1 MNENSLAGLLTGPF
15 TFLRPHCGE
24 IERLFG
30 VGLNA
35 LPQPQ
40 RIFLED
46 EEAPPLEGFPVLNS
60 AGSRDLR
67 GALEEFVYA
76 EEELQVVSLRRQRFE
91 RNRHSE
97 AWQQYRRLLRS
108 AVENATLSSYGRR
121 YPSIFWLAHSVDVA
135 RLLKETPRRAVRLDL
150 EVGRAQGHRIKY
162 RVFEKFLDRAQAASQ
177 ETLRSLG
184 PHDHE
189 AAQDFTNTLLRQLA
203 DNVLIFTEEHVSSDL
218 RELSAYLSGFLELD
232 AGDFLRRFQELQHWH
247 ERLLLAEP
255 ELAVLAQSVMGLE
268 AGHDPRI
275 ALFQRGYARYL
286 ASRPDYDPLSLLS
299 SPQIEHW
306 EELLDQLKRFEVL
319 RSLRRQIL
327 PISIEKNRQIFRA
340 APGESPL
347 QGEREIAVSASTR
360 PLDFASPWV
369 IDPVV
374 HRHGLIYDVTD
385 FSRVVSLL
393 RRTGKDAQEHG
404 YRMMFR
410 FQRQVNLLARQY
422 KLKLEKFLGDGA
434 FFTSR
439 HPLLLVACAIRLQ
452 RTYSSFLKQ
461 GLPFDRGM
469 RMGLNSSHYRLMPI
483 HTPGESDLPRY
494 DFFGHGVVELS
505 RLTSGKTEEKL
516 EAVQDLMISRGYP
529 AETVHRFFAP
539 LVGPDGHQSP
549 AQGPPPSVVG
559 GRASRET
566 GSRETVSRKAASRYS
581 AVLNGNGTLLNE
593 GIVATVDLLSQLD
606 DALGSRLLYQ
616 TRLGELPYVI
626 VPIDDQERLL
636 FVGIRKLGVARL
648 KGLDDLTVYELVD
661 GGSLGTLNLRPL
673 KQRQLCA
680 ALDELS
686 QQELSG

>member
-1 MNENSLAGLLTGPF
+1 MNDNSLPGLLAGPF
-15 TFLRPHCGE
+15 TFLQPDCGE
-24 IERLFG
+24 FERLFG
-30 VGLNA
+30 AGLSA
-35 LPQPQ
+35 LPHPQ

-46 EEAPPLEGFPVLNS
+46 EEATPFEGFPVLNS
-60 AGSRDLR
+60 AGAQDLR
-67 GALEEFVYA
+67 QALEEFIYA
-76 EEELQVVSLRRQRFE
+76 EEELQVVAVRRQRFE
-91 RNRHSE
+91 RDRHSE
-97 AWQQYRRLLRS
+97 AWQLYRRLLRR

-121 YPSIFWLAHSVDVA
+121 YPSIFWLAHSLDVA
-135 RLLKETPRRAVRLDL
+135 RLLKETPRRVVRLDL
-150 EVGRAQGHRIKY
+150 EVGRSEGRRIKY
-162 RVFEKFLDRAQAASQ
+162 RVFDKFLDRAQAASQ

-203 DNVLIFTEEHVSSDL
+203 ENVLIFTEDHVSSDL
-218 RELSAYLSGFLELD
+218 RELSAYLSGYLDLD
-232 AGDFLRRFQELQHWH
+232 AGDFLRRFQELHLWH
-247 ERLLLAEP
+247 EQLLVSEP
-255 ELAVLAQSVMGLE
+255 ELAVLTQSVLGLE
-268 AGHDPRI
+268 EGHDPRI
-275 ALFQRGYARYL
+275 ALFRRGYSRYL

-306 EELLDQLKRFEVL
+306 EKLLDQLKRFEIL
-319 RSLRRQIL
+319 RALRRQIL
-327 PISIEKNRQIFRA
+327 PVSIEKDRQIYLPN
-340 APGESPL
+340 PGDQPL
-347 QGEREIAVSASTR
+347 KGRREIVFSPSTR

-385 FSRVVSLL
+385 FSRVVSQM
-393 RRTGKDAQEHG
+393 RRTGRDAQEHG

-439 HPLLLVACAIRLQ
+439 HPLLLVACAVRLQ
-452 RTYSSFLKQ
+452 RTYISFLKQ
-461 GLPFDRGM
+461 GLPFDCGL

-516 EAVQDLMISRGYP
+516 EAIQNLMISRGYP

-539 LVGPDGHQSP
+539 LVGPDSRKPQAAGQQSS
-549 AQGPPPSVVG
+549 GLGGGISHDSPPPF
-559 GRASRET
+559 
-566 GSRETVSRKAASRYS
+566 S
-581 AVLNGNGTLLNE
+581 AVLNGNGMLVNE
-593 GIVATVDLLSQLD
+593 GIVATADLVAQLD

-616 TRLGELPYVI
+616 TRLRDLPYVM
-626 VPIDDQERLL
+626 VPIDDKKRLL

-673 KQRQLCA
+673 RRRRLIA
-680 ALDELS
+680 ALDELT
-686 QQELSG
+686 QQELGR